1 IEKQE
6 AQALHVKLCNP
17 KFFLSLDRLV
27 YTKEIKHRLEAY
39 ATFLERYPHWL
50 RKVVLML
57 SVVPSR
63 LGSQHYEQMKEE
75 IDKLVGSINGR
86 FGAID
91 WSPIVYR
98 YRFLPYHQLL
108 SQIGRAH

>member
-1 IEKQE
+1 M
-6 AQALHVKLCNP
+6 
-17 KFFLSLDRLV
+17 R
-27 YTKEIKHRLEAY
+27 
-39 ATFLERYPHWL
+39 
-50 RKVVLML
+50 
-57 SVVPSR
+57 SVVRSG

-98 YRFLPYHQLL
+98 YRFVPYHQLL
-108 SQIGRAH
+108 SLFAMSDVALVTPLRDGMNLIARGYVASRPDQIGLLTRSEMARASRAPA